1 MQHRFSKHIQENFP
15 SLTSQKVVL
24 AISGGVD
31 SVVLAHLLQLSQVDF
46 ALAHVNFRLRGNE
59 SDVDEVFVK
68 ELAQQLGCP
77 FHVQHFDT
85 KKFAEDHGVSI
96 QMAARDLRYAWFEEL
111 CAKENYQSLLT
122 AHHANDSLETF
133 FINFLRGTGLSG
145 LTGIPENNQL
155 VVRPL
160 LIFSREEIEAFA
172 KENDISW
179 REDASNQS
187 NAYLRNKIRN
197 QVYPILKEENP
208 DVISSFLKTQ
218 AHLQES
224 EALLEDYTALLFSK
238 IVKETS
244 WGYELAIAELK
255 KIPNPKA
262 VLYQLLKDFGFT
274 EWEDVYLLLEA
285 QSGKRVFSKTHQLLK
300 DREVLILEKI
310 KEKEKGSFQVNC
322 KEDLIFSLGVLKQE
336 KVEKIEEKTKNTA
349 YFPIEL
355 LKFPLELRK
364 WKPGDYF
371 YPFGMKG
378 KKKISD
384 FLIDEKIPV
393 TEKEKIWVLCNETDI
408 IWIVNHRTDERYKIQ
423 PTQTI
428 LKFNLIT

>member
-1 MQHRFSKHIQENFP
+1 M
-15 SLTSQKVVL
+15 
-24 AISGGVD
+24 
-31 SVVLAHLLQLSQVDF
+31 
-46 ALAHVNFRLRGNE
+46 
-59 SDVDEVFVK
+59 
-68 ELAQQLGCP
+68 
-77 FHVQHFDT
+77 
-85 KKFAEDHGVSI
+85 
-96 QMAARDLRYAWFEEL
+96 
-111 CAKENYQSLLT
+111 
-122 AHHANDSLETF
+122 
-133 FINFLRGTGLSG
+133 
-145 LTGIPENNQL
+145 GIG
-155 VVRPL
+155 
-160 LIFSREEIEAFA
+160 I
-172 KENDISW
+172 
-179 REDASNQS
+179 
-187 NAYLRNKIRN
+187 
-197 QVYPILKEENP
+197 
-208 DVISSFLKTQ
+208 
-218 AHLQES
+218 
-224 EALLEDYTALLFSK
+224 
-238 IVKETS
+238 
-244 WGYELAIAELK
+244 
-255 KIPNPKA
+255 IPNSKA

-300 DREVLILEKI
+300 DREVLILEKM
-310 KEKEKGSFQVNC
+310 KEKEEDCFKVNS
-322 KEDLIFSLGVLKQE
+322 KEDLIFSLGILKQE

-428 LKFNLIT
+428 LKFNLIP

>member
-1 MQHRFSKHIQENFP
+1 MQHRFSNHIQENFP
-15 SLTSQKVVL
+15 SLTSQRVVL

-31 SVVLAHLLQLSQVDF
+31 SVVLAHLLQLSQIDF
-46 ALAHVNFRLRGNE
+46 ALAHCNFRLRGKE
-59 SDVDEVFVK
+59 SDADEVFVK
-68 ELAQQLGCP
+68 ELAQQLDCT

-85 KKFAEDHGVSI
+85 KKFAEDHGLSI
-96 QMAARDLRYAWFEEL
+96 QMAARDLRYAWFEEI
-111 CAKENYQSLLT
+111 CDQENYHSLLT

-133 FINFLRGTGLSG
+133 FINLMRGTGLSG

-155 VVRPL
+155 VLRPL

-172 KENDISW
+172 KENEIIW

-197 QVYPILKEENP
+197 EVYPILKEENP
-208 DVISSFLKTQ
+208 SVIQSFLKTQ
-218 AHLQES
+218 THLQES

-238 IVKETS
+238 IVKETF
-244 WGYELAIAELK
+244 WGYELDIRELK
-255 KIPNPKA
+255 QIPNTKA

-310 KEKEKGSFQVNC
+310 KKKEKDSFKVNC
-322 KEDLIFSLGVLKQE
+322 KKDLIFSLGILKQE
-336 KVEKIEEKTKNTA
+336 KVQEIEEKTKNTA

-364 WKPGDYF
+364 WRPGDYF

-393 TEKEKIWVLCNETDI
+393 TEKENIWVLCNETDI

-423 PTQTI
+423 STQTI
-428 LKFNLIT
+428 LKFNLST

>member
-15 SLTSQKVVL
+15 SLTSQEVVL

-46 ALAHVNFRLRGNE
+46 ALAHVNFRLRGKE
-59 SDVDEVFVK
+59 SDADEVFVK

-77 FHVQHFDT
+77 FYVQHFDT

-111 CAKENYQSLLT
+111 CAQENYKSLLT

-133 FINFLRGTGLSG
+133 FINLMRGTGLTG

-244 WGYELAIAELK
+244 WGYELAIQELK
-255 KIPNPKA
+255 KIPNSKA

-310 KEKEKGSFQVNC
+310 KKEEEGSFKVNA
-322 KEDLIFSLGVLKQE
+322 KEDLIFSLGILKQE

-371 YPFGMKG
+371 YPFGMQG

-423 PTQTI
+423 PTQNI
-428 LKFNLIT
+428 LKFNLIP